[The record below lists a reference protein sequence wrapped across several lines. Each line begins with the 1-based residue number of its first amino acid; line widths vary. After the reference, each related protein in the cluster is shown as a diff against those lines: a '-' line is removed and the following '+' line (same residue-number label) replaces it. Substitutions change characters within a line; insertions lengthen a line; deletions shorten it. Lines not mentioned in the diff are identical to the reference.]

1 MHFRTPGPEF
11 FMLPVEELL
20 AYFPDDSVERPGTSE
35 LELDRHE
42 LPDHTRVF
50 VLEPGK
56 RVRKS

>member
-1 MHFRTPGPEF
+1 
-11 FMLPVEELL
+11 MLPVEELL